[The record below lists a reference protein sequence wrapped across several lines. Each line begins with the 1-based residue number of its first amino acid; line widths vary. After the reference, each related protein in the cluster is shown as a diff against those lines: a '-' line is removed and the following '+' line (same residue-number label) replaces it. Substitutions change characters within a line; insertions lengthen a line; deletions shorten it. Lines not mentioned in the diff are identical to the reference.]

1 MFCHIIPALEKL
13 YLRKAELLSHY
24 IKNAVTVY
32 NFNCCVKLSRLSK
45 DDLPLFLNGVK
56 MTNATQ
62 PSNWP

>member
-24 IKNAVTVY
+24 IQNAVTVY

-45 DDLPLFLNGVK
+45 DDLPL
-56 MTNATQ
+56 
-62 PSNWP
+62 S